1 MTRLVRLLLL
11 TLAIAIFSYATIDAK
26 KRKSRKRHHT
36 TTPTEQVVA
45 PPTETANDSTVA
57 KTSKWVNTRND
68 NTIGV
73 ITNVWSDINLQHC
86 LDDFHKLKP
95 LIADSLEAKKD
106 SDESV
111 RFYQPTLYTLAR
123 MMDYSKFH
131 AKGYSPRLT
140 IYFYAAA
147 CLFCLMLIVWLVKAF
162 IISPHKK

>member
-11 TLAIAIFSYATIDAK
+11 TLAIAIFSSATIDAK

-95 LIADSLEAKKD
+95 LIADSLEG
-106 SDESV
+106 
-111 RFYQPTLYTLAR
+111 FYQPTLYTLAR

>member
-11 TLAIAIFSYATIDAK
+11 TLAIAIFSSATIDAK

-36 TTPTEQVVA
+36 TTPTEEVVA

-95 LIADSLEAKKD
+95 LIA
-106 SDESV
+106 DESV